1 MDIVLQNDL
10 LRLLAFGLLALLGG
24 LLLRA
29 WGRSKGEGF
38 PKGWGACLG
47 LVALLAACLYV
58 AISYLPE
65 ISTYPLSLTWS
76 EASRYYYASLF
87 FAERIY
93 GVSAPP
99 TVLHPSR
106 YLMQAVPFLIPNSPL
121 WLHRLWQVFLWL
133 ATPALTA
140 YVLGRRLPFAG
151 RSKKL
156 AFWAAVFLFLT
167 VGPIYYHLLVPAIL
181 VLWGFRAGH
190 PAASRK
196 DWIISICAVLLAS
209 AWAGISRINWFPVPG
224 VLAATLI
231 LLESPLLPVTGDP
244 SAKRVWPWRSI
255 LAYFLRLAGW
265 VIAGLGVALAAQVL
279 YIAWSGNAAEQFTSS
294 FTSDLLWSR
303 LLPNSTYP
311 PGIFLAILVVSLPLV
326 LLILSRLVEGLGHTP
341 FGRRYHPLRLLA
353 LAAILLVFFAGG
365 LVVSV
370 KIGGGS
376 NIHNMDA
383 YIVLSLV
390 VAAYFYAGAVAS
402 DVPPSLPETPGG
414 GEGPAKEYAPV
425 QAAKPLRSFGLAL
438 AVIVPVAF
446 TVFFRAPIWPVLDRQ
461 DAENA
466 IQTIAYYAENVS
478 QRGGEVLFI
487 SNRHLLTFGYVKG
500 VRLIPEYERV
510 FLMEMAMARD
520 PVALGRFH
528 DDLKKQRYALIVSEP
543 LSRQQKGAE
552 DIFGAENDVWV
563 KQVTRYILCYY
574 EPEKTLRVT
583 QIQLLVPRAALAPE
597 CP

>member
-1 MDIVLQNDL
+1 MNLIWQNDL
-10 LRLLAFGLLALLGG
+10 VRLLAFGGVTLLGG
-24 LLLRA
+24 LLVHA
-29 WGRSKGEGF
+29 WRGKGPGF
-38 PKGWGACLG
+38 PRGWGECLG
-47 LVALLAACLYV
+47 LSALLVACIYVAL
-58 AISYLPE
+58 SYLPE
-65 ISTYPLSLTWS
+65 ITSYPLTLTWS

-87 FAERIY
+87 FAGRIY
-93 GVSAPP
+93 GEAAPP

-106 YLMQAVPFLIPNSPL
+106 YLMQAVPFLIPDSPL
-121 WLHRLWQVFLWL
+121 WLHRAWQVFLWL

-140 YVLGRRLPFAG
+140 VVLERRMPREGRLR
-151 RSKKL
+151 RL
-156 AFWAAVFLFLT
+156 AFWAVVFLFLT

-181 VLWGFRAGH
+181 VLWGFRAGKRTV
-190 PAASRK
+190 SRK
-196 DWIISICAVLLAS
+196 DLIVSGCTVLLAS

-231 LLESPLLPVTGDP
+231 LLETPLLPVSGHSAGP
-244 SAKRVWPWRSI
+244 SIPWRSI
-255 LAYFLRLAGW
+255 LAYFARLAAW
-265 VIAGLGVALAAQVL
+265 VMTGLGIALATQVL
-279 YIAWSGNAAEQFTSS
+279 YIAWSGNQAEQFTSS

-311 PGIFLAILVVSLPLV
+311 PGIFLAIMIVSLPLL
-326 LLILSRLVEGLGHTP
+326 LLILSRLLGSDGLIAGW
-341 FGRRYHPLRLLA
+341 RRYHILRLLA

-376 NIHNMDA
+376 NMHNMDA
-383 YIVLSLV
+383 YVVLLV
-390 VAAYFYAGAVAS
+390 VIAAYFHTGAIEPEA
-402 DVPPSLPETPGG
+402 VPVLTSVPEGTGQAETP
-414 GEGPAKEYAPV
+414 V
-425 QAAKPLRSFGLAL
+425 QVNARLRTYGLAL

-446 TVFFRAPIWPVLDRQ
+446 TVLFRVPVWPSLDFQ
-461 DAENA
+461 QAKEA
-466 IQTIAYYAENVS
+466 IGTIAYYAENAS

-487 SNRHLLTFGYVKG
+487 SNRHLLTFGDVKD

-552 DIFGAENDVWV
+552 DVFGAENDVWV
-563 KQVTRYILCYY
+563 KQVARYILCYY
-574 EPEKTLRVT
+574 EPVKTLRVT
-583 QIQLLVPRAALAPE
+583 QVQLLAPRATPAAD